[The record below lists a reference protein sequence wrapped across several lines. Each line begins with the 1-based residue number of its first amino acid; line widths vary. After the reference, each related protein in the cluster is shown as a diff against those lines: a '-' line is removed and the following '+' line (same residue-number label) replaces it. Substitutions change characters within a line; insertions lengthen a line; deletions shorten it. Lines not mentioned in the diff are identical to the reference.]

1 VPVDGDP
8 VDEVPV
14 DEVPVDEA
22 PVDGAV
28 AAMESEEELVAED
41 TIGDLEN
48 AVRWT
53 VWVLTGYCSQPQE

>member
-1 VPVDGDP
+1 
-8 VDEVPV
+8 VPV
-14 DEVPVDEA
+14 DEVPVDE
-22 PVDGAV
+22 AV

-53 VWVLTGYCSQPQE
+53 VRVLTGYCSQPQE